1 MKKSIQKSILL
12 LLLPLLCL
20 VRQSFAKESNKVLLP
35 TVTLTTESLP
45 AANIVV
51 TNSTYVIYALKVV
64 STEAFILNGIS
75 FKIDGTFTAG
85 NINSASLG
93 TDTSPNPLGGT
104 QIAFTFAS
112 SSVAAGGTVSF
123 TGLSQSIAANTPRY
137 FYLRVTVPS
146 TCPAGR
152 VIKVDGLVNPVT
164 LTSTAS
170 VLTIVNN
177 QTNIC
182 GPFTTVVPT
191 LTLTTEPLAAFNAP
205 MGSSSQI
212 VYVMRVAN
220 DYALNPITEIKVK
233 FAGTFLAGD
242 ISSVNVAFSAN
253 TTPSGIGFLTTSVSG
268 TTLANGNIL
277 TIPVNSWSLNAN
289 STQYL
294 LVRVNINSTAT
305 AGRTV
310 KIDGSNNPVE
320 FTAFSAPFAV
330 VNNQTDIS
338 GALTITTPEITL
350 STEPIPAANI
360 SPGSFGNIYTL
371 KVLSTTGAIIKG
383 VNIPIQGTFTNT
395 DINSWV
401 VSIEN
406 SPTATTGTYI
416 GVYTYASGVLSNSP
430 SGLTTYNLPA
440 NTPRYLVLR
449 PLFAAAAV
457 NGRTL
462 KVNGATMP
470 PTIITNAGTIIT
482 NNQTDIAGTQTIQG
496 PLVTITTE
504 PKAAATVLPNSST
517 EIYNFK
523 ALSDKATKIDQLSF
537 KIEGTFTPGKIIE
550 IYVYE
555 NTTNTVTGS
564 PILTLS
570 TLTKTAGDV
579 FTFALGSSYGFLA
592 ANTAKYYKF
601 IAKMAPTLPDGY
613 DVKVNG
619 TTNMLAFTVGSTYP
633 PTTFIDSQTD
643 IFGTQ
648 TVLAPLPT
656 GSVQSSFISTV
667 TTTEKTAYTTNYLGI
682 IATLKANPQIS
693 SSVLCTV
700 WPTGGTTLN
709 YVARHYEMSVNVAAI
724 APTATITLYFSQA
737 EFDAY
742 NLLPALDLPT
752 SSTDATGKANLR
764 IKKYATISTGNNG
777 VAYTGSPVDIDPD
790 DAKII
795 FQNGRW
801 EVTFDA
807 SNFGGLFLGTVP
819 PPCPGTGVSPSSAI
833 LTCTN
838 PTASITATGGGTYS
852 WTGPSGFTSTTATI
866 SASVAGNYIVT
877 AVTTNNCTAIST
889 VVVTTN
895 QTTPTVTITP
905 TSSVLTCTTPTA
917 SITAAGGSTYVW
929 AGPSGFTSATASI
942 SVSTAG
948 SYIVTVT
955 GANGCTS
962 TASVSVTN
970 NNTPPPVSV
979 SPTSAILI
987 CGSPTA
993 SITASG
999 GSTYTWTGPS
1009 GFTSTTAMI
1018 TANAGGNYVVK
1029 ATGANG
1035 CTATTSIMVTDN
1047 IAPVAPTISPSGTTT
1062 LCPPATSLT
1071 LTASGCVGGTI
1082 TWNTSPTPTTGTSI
1096 VVTQAGSF
1104 SATCATACG
1113 TSSASATTV
1122 VSTVCICLLNTTL
1135 GSDIWSNAN
1144 NWSCGHIPLATEPVQ
1159 IPTGHTI
1166 TLDVNG
1172 AAKSLDLR
1180 GILNKQAS
1188 RVLLI
1193 QGN

>member
-1 MKKSIQKSILL
+1 VQW
-12 LLLPLLCL
+12 
-20 VRQSFAKESNKVLLP
+20 QSFAKETNKVLLP

-51 TNSTYVIYALKVV
+51 TNSIYVIYALKVV
-64 STEAFILNGIS
+64 STEAFTLNAIS

-85 NINSASLG
+85 NIQGATLG
-93 TDTSPNPLGGT
+93 TDTSPNPFGGT
-104 QIAFTFAS
+104 QIAFNNFLTTVS
-112 SSVAAGGTVSF
+112 AGGTISF
-123 TGLSQSIAANTPRY
+123 TGLTQSVAANTPRY
-137 FYLRVTVPS
+137 FYLRISLAT

-152 VIKVDGLVNPVT
+152 IIKVDGSANPVT

-170 VLTIVNN
+170 TLTITNS
-177 QTNIC
+177 QTDIC
-182 GPFTTVVPT
+182 GPFTVVTPT

-205 MGSSSQI
+205 IGGSSQM
-212 VYVMRVAN
+212 VYVMKIIN
-220 DYALNPITEIKVK
+220 DYSLSNITQIKIK

-242 ISSVNVAFSAN
+242 ISGVTVSFSAN
-253 TTPSGIGFLTTSVSG
+253 TTPSGIGLFTTSVSG
-268 TTLANGNIL
+268 TSLTNGNIL
-277 TIPVNSWSLNAN
+277 TVPTSSWSLNAS

-294 LVRVNINSTAT
+294 LVRVDLSTTAT
-305 AGRTV
+305 VGRTV
-310 KIDGSNNPVE
+310 KVDGSNNPVA
-320 FTAFSAPFAV
+320 FTSTSATPTI
-330 VNNQTDIS
+330 VNNQTDIA
-338 GALTITTPEITL
+338 GPLTITTPDITL
-350 STEPIPAANI
+350 TTEPLAASNI
-360 SPGSFGNIYTL
+360 TPNTFGTIYAL
-371 KVLSTTGAIIKG
+371 KVLSTSGAVLKG
-383 VNIPIQGTFTNT
+383 INIPIQGTFTNA

-401 VSIEN
+401 VFIGN
-406 SPTATTGTYI
+406 SPTDISGTSL
-416 GVYTYASGVLSNSP
+416 GGPYTFTSGVLSNSP
-430 SGLTTYNLPA
+430 SGLGFYNLPA
-440 NTPRYLVLR
+440 NTAQYIILR
-449 PLFAAAAV
+449 PKFNTTAV
-457 NGRTL
+457 IGNTL
-462 KVNGATMP
+462 KVNGATSP
-470 PTIITNAGTIIT
+470 PTIIANAGTVIT
-482 NNQTDIAGTQTIQG
+482 NNQTDVAGTQTIQG

-504 PKAAATVLPNSST
+504 PKTAATVLPNSET

-523 ALSDKATKIDQLSF
+523 AISDKATKIDQLSF
-537 KIEGTFTPGKIIE
+537 KIGGTFTAGKIE
-550 IYVYE
+550 AIYVYE
-555 NTTNTVTGS
+555 NTTNTISGS

-570 TLTKTAGDV
+570 TLTKTNGDV
-579 FTFALGSSYGFLA
+579 FTFALGASYGFFV

-601 IAKMAPTLPDGY
+601 VAKMSPTLPDGY

-633 PTTFIDSQTD
+633 PTTFINSQTD
-643 IFGTQ
+643 VFGTQ

-656 GSVQSSFISTV
+656 TQKNGNLSTV
-667 TTTEKTAYTTNYLGI
+667 TTTEKTIYSINYLDI
-682 IATLKANPQIS
+682 ITTLKANPQINTGIN
-693 SSVLCTV
+693 CTV

-709 YVARHYEMSVNVAAI
+709 YVARHYEMSYNVAAI

-764 IKKYATISTGNNG
+764 IKKYSTISTGING

-807 SNFGGLFLGTVP
+807 SNFGGLFLGTVA

-929 AGPSGFTSATASI
+929 VGPGGFTSANASI
-942 SVSTAG
+942 SASTAG

-962 TASVSVTN
+962 TSSVSVTN
-970 NNTPPPVSV
+970 NNTPPSVSV

-999 GSTYTWTGPS
+999 GSTYAWTGPS

-1035 CTATTSIMVTDN
+1035 CTATTSVMVTDN

-1082 TWNTSPTPTTGTSI
+1082 TWNTSPTPSTGTSI
-1096 VVTQAGSF
+1096 TVTQAGSF
-1104 SATCATACG
+1104 SATCMTACG

-1135 GSDIWSNAN
+1135 GSGTWSTAN
-1144 NWSCGHIPLATEPVQ
+1144 NWSCGHIPLITEPVQ
-1159 IPTGHTI
+1159 ISTGHTV

-1180 GILNKQAS
+1180 GILNKQATKI
-1188 RVLLI
+1188 LMI

>member
-20 VRQSFAKESNKVLLP
+20 VQWQSFAEKSNKVLLP
-35 TVTLTTESLP
+35 TVTLTTEAVP
-45 AANIVV
+45 AGNLAQTNTGDIYIV
-51 TNSTYVIYALKVV
+51 KVL
-64 STEAFILNGIS
+64 STEDFTLNSIS
-75 FKIDGTFTAG
+75 FKTSGTFVAG
-85 NINSASLG
+85 DLNLQFLHVGSTNVSSAS
-93 TDTSPNPLGGT
+93 TSVSG
-104 QIAFTFAS
+104 AFAT
-112 SSVAAGGTVSF
+112 SVASGNTITFGGLTQNIV
-123 TGLSQSIAANTPRY
+123 ANTARY
-137 FYLRVTVPS
+137 FFLRVSAS
-146 TCPAGR
+146 TTATIGNT
-152 VIKVDGLVNPVT
+152 IKVNGADTPNPVT
-164 LTSTAS
+164 LGSTSST
-170 VLTIVNN
+170 LTIVNN
-177 QTNIC
+177 QTNIAGLQTFTAPALVLTTEAIPAFNAAQGSTNQAVC
-182 GPFTTVVPT
+182 ILKMQSQFPSNQSVTQVSVKLDGTFLAGDLSSVSVATGPAPNTSVQYSPVSQAATTVTNGNT
-191 LTLTTEPLAAFNAP
+191 LTINASWIFAPNSVLYLLVMVNPSSSAVVGRTVKVNNPVVLTTTMPITNNQTNITGDMTIVSPVVTLTTEPLPASN
-205 MGSSSQI
+205 
-212 VYVMRVAN
+212 
-220 DYALNPITEIKVK
+220 ITP
-233 FAGTFLAGD
+233 
-242 ISSVNVAFSAN
+242 N
-253 TTPSGIGFLTTSVSG
+253 TSG
-268 TTLANGNIL
+268 TIYVQKLF
-277 TIPVNSWSLNAN
+277 
-289 STQYL
+289 ST
-294 LVRVNINSTAT
+294 
-305 AGRTV
+305 
-310 KIDGSNNPVE
+310 
-320 FTAFSAPFAV
+320 
-330 VNNQTDIS
+330 S
-338 GALTITTPEITL
+338 GA
-350 STEPIPAANI
+350 
-360 SPGSFGNIYTL
+360 
-371 KVLSTTGAIIKG
+371 VLRG
-383 VNIPIQGTFTNT
+383 VNIPIQGTFTNA
-395 DINSWV
+395 DINFWD
-401 VSIEN
+401 IFIGN
-406 SPTATTGTYI
+406 SPSDLSGTSLGGPYTFTG
-416 GVYTYASGVLSNSP
+416 GVLSNSP
-430 SGLTTYNLPA
+430 SGLGFYNLPS
-440 NTPRYLVLR
+440 NTNKYLILR
-449 PLFAAAAV
+449 SYIKATAV
-457 NGRTL
+457 IGNTI
-462 KVNGATMP
+462 KVNGATSP
-470 PTIITNAGTIIT
+470 PTIIANAGTVIT
-482 NNQTDIAGTQTIQG
+482 NNQTDVAGTQTIQG

-537 KIEGTFTPGKIIE
+537 KIEGTFTPGKIVE

-633 PTTFIDSQTD
+633 PTTFINSQTD

-667 TTTEKTAYTTNYLGI
+667 TTTEKTAYATNYLGI

-866 SASVAGNYIVT
+866 TASVAGNYIVT

-942 SVSTAG
+942 SASTAG

-999 GSTYTWTGPS
+999 GSTYAWTGPS

-1035 CTATTSIMVTDN
+1035 CTATTSIMVTNN

-1096 VVTQAGSF
+1096 IVTQAGSF

-1135 GSDIWSNAN
+1135 GSGTWSTAN

-1159 IPTGHTI
+1159 IPTGQTI

-1180 GILNKQAS
+1180 GVLNKQATK
-1188 RVLLI
+1188 VLLI

>member
-1 MKKSIQKSILL
+1 MKKSLQKSILF
-12 LLLPLLCL
+12 LLLPMLCL
-20 VRQSFAKESNKVLLP
+20 VQWQSFAKEINKAMLP
-35 TVTLTTESLP
+35 TVTLTTEAVPSG
-45 AANIVV
+45 NIAQGSTGVV
-51 TNSTYVIYALKVV
+51 YIVKMV
-64 STEAFILNGIS
+64 STEAFVLNYVN
-75 FKIDGTFTAG
+75 FKMSGTFTAG
-85 NINSASLG
+85 NLLAGYLYMGTTNNFVSATYAGAGSGVSAIASGGTISAYVGNLNIAANSTNYFFLQVYASATATIG
-93 TDTSPNPLGGT
+93 NTIKVNGADSPNP
-104 QIAFTFAS
+104 I
-112 SSVAAGGTVSF
+112 
-123 TGLSQSIAANTPRY
+123 
-137 FYLRVTVPS
+137 
-146 TCPAGR
+146 
-152 VIKVDGLVNPVT
+152 T
-164 LTSTAS
+164 LTSTS
-170 VLTIVNN
+170 TLTIVNN
-177 QTNIC
+177 QTDIA
-182 GPFTTVVPT
+182 GP
-191 LTLTTEPLAAFNAP
+191 LTIAAPAVILSTIASPAFNAP
-205 MGSSSQI
+205 QGGTGQTVYSTNIQNQFSTSFGASQVKI
-212 VYVMRVAN
+212 
-220 DYALNPITEIKVK
+220 K

-242 ISSVNVAFSAN
+242 ISGVSVTLNNS
-253 TTPSGIGFLTTSVSG
+253 SG
-268 TTLANGNIL
+268 TTYIATPTLTNGNIL
-277 TIPVNSWSLNAN
+277 TINVSSFTINSN
-289 STQYL
+289 STQSL
-294 LVRVNINSTAT
+294 TVKVDIATAAV

-310 KIDGSNNPVE
+310 KINGADNPIA
-320 FTAFSAPFAV
+320 FTFSSPPTTI
-330 VNNQTDIS
+330 VNNQTDIA
-338 GALTITTPEITL
+338 GPLTITTPDITL
-350 STEPIPAANI
+350 TTEPIAASNI
-360 SPGSFGNIYTL
+360 TPNTFGTIYAL
-371 KVLSTTGAIIKG
+371 KVLSTSGAVLKG
-383 VNIPIQGTFTNT
+383 INIPIQGTFTNA
-395 DINSWV
+395 DINSWAV
-401 VSIEN
+401 FIGN
-406 SPTATTGTYI
+406 SPTDISGTSL
-416 GVYTYASGVLSNSP
+416 GGPYTFTSGVLSNSP
-430 SGLTTYNLPA
+430 SGLGFFNLPA
-440 NTPRYLVLR
+440 NTAQYIILR
-449 PLFAAAAV
+449 PKFNTTAV
-457 NGRTL
+457 IGNTL
-462 KVNGATMP
+462 KVNGATNP
-470 PTIITNAGTIIT
+470 ATIISNVTPIIT
-482 NNQTDIAGTQTIQG
+482 NNQTDVAGTQTIQG

-504 PKAAATVLPNSST
+504 PKVAATVLPNSST

-537 KIEGTFTPGKIIE
+537 KIEGTFTVGKIVE
-550 IYVYE
+550 IYIYE
-555 NTTNTVTGS
+555 NTTNTITGS

-579 FTFALGSSYGFLA
+579 FTFALGASYGFLT

-601 IAKMAPTLPDGY
+601 VAKMSPTLPDGY

-633 PTTFIDSQTD
+633 PTTFINNQTD

-656 GSVQSSFISTV
+656 TQKNGNLSTV
-667 TTTEKTAYTTNYLGI
+667 TTTEKTIYSINYLDI
-682 IATLKANPQIS
+682 ITTLKANPQINTGIN
-693 SSVLCTV
+693 CTV

-709 YVARHYEMSVNVAAI
+709 YVARHYEMSYNVAAI
-724 APTATITLYFSQA
+724 VPTATITLYFSQA
-737 EFDAY
+737 EFDSY

-752 SSTDATGKANLR
+752 SSTDAMGKANLR
-764 IKKYATISTGNNG
+764 IKKYATISTSSNG
-777 VAYTGSPVDIDPD
+777 VVYSGSPVDIDPD

-807 SNFGGLFLGTVP
+807 SNFGGLFLGTVA
-819 PPCPGTGVSPSSAI
+819 PPCSGTGVSPSSAI

-929 AGPSGFTSATASI
+929 AGPSGFTSATANI
-942 SVSTAG
+942 SASAAG

-970 NNTPPPVSV
+970 NNTPPSVSV

-999 GSTYTWTGPS
+999 GSTYAWTGPS
-1009 GFTSTTAMI
+1009 GFTSTTAII
-1018 TANAGGNYVVK
+1018 TANVGGNYVVK
-1029 ATGANG
+1029 ATGVNG

-1047 IAPVAPTISPSGTTT
+1047 IAPFTPTISPSGTTT

-1071 LTASGCVGGTI
+1071 LTASGCAGGII

-1096 VVTQAGSF
+1096 TVTQAGSF
-1104 SATCATACG
+1104 SATCMTACG
-1113 TSSASATTV
+1113 TSAASATTV

-1135 GSDIWSNAN
+1135 GSGTWSTAN
-1144 NWSCGHIPLATEPVQ
+1144 NWSCGHIPLATEPIQ
-1159 IPTGHTI
+1159 ISSGHTI

-1180 GILNKQAS
+1180 GILNKQATK
-1188 RVLLI
+1188 VLLI